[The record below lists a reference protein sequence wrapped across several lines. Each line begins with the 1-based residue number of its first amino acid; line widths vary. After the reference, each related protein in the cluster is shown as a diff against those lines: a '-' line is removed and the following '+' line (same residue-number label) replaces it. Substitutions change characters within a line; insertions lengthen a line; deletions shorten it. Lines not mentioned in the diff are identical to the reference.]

1 MPGRRWV
8 MLELKTV
15 LSSGGSGW
23 GCWLCSCP
31 LEETLM
37 LSEPA
42 WRALLKALPAFS
54 SLFCPVSKLKPSL
67 GGKDMCDLLI
77 LCCKIIVTHPSA
89 EMMLKIRK
97 SQQAAQYLQVSC
109 RDFHSHL
116 SVGALP
122 QHTQPML

>member
-42 WRALLKALPAFS
+42 WRALLKALSAFS
-54 SLFCPVSKLKPSL
+54 SFFFVL
-67 GGKDMCDLLI
+67 
-77 LCCKIIVTHPSA
+77 SA
-89 EMMLKIRK
+89 
-97 SQQAAQYLQVSC
+97 S
-109 RDFHSHL
+109 
-116 SVGALP
+116 
-122 QHTQPML
+122 

>member
-42 WRALLKALPAFS
+42 WRALLKALSAFS
-54 SLFCPVSKLKPSL
+54 SFFLSC
-67 GGKDMCDLLI
+67 
-77 LCCKIIVTHPSA
+77 
-89 EMMLKIRK
+89 
-97 SQQAAQYLQVSC
+97 QQAE
-109 RDFHSHL
+109 
-116 SVGALP
+116 ALRRN
-122 QHTQPML
+122 QGHV